1 MYAPLCVCGW
11 VGGCYAHMS
20 AVAGG
25 DQTMELDSPEAK
37 AIRGNQGRN

>member
-1 MYAPLCVCGW
+1 MYAPLCVC
-11 VGGCYAHMS
+11 VGGWGVYAHMS